1 VTAATWAVTPEKIAA
16 VVARLAEFTHPS
28 RMIIIRSRPRLEQ
41 PLRRAGTG
49 AARRESGLRGQP
61 MTEVLLPIAGTVS
74 AERAHDAVR
83 LAAAALH
90 WAQSTTG
97 IGS

>member
-1 VTAATWAVTPEKIAA
+1 
-16 VVARLAEFTHPS
+16 
-28 RMIIIRSRPRLEQ
+28 
-41 PLRRAGTG
+41 
-49 AARRESGLRGQP
+49 